1 MLWDRCKFFMK
12 ASEWSWVLRNMFAK
26 GSRFYILMVATVS
39 VAILMILRQGDVS
52 ACWHSG
58 SGSRSKIR
66 RHREP
71 VVSTYF
77 ASLQKPGSSFV
88 PVVGRSV
95 ASRYN
100 FEVRTHHLVTAA
112 SMLLHDSAQSL

>member
-1 MLWDRCKFFMK
+1 MK

-71 VVSTYF
+71 VVSTF
-77 ASLQKPGSSFV
+77 RIATEAREQLCARCGSLG
-88 PVVGRSV
+88 G
-95 ASRYN
+95 
-100 FEVRTHHLVTAA
+100 L
-112 SMLLHDSAQSL
+112 